1 MAGHAAM
8 RAADVDRESVAE
20 RLREAAG
27 EGRLSTEELEERLE
41 SAFAARTDGQL
52 DAILGDL
59 PGRRLTPRRP
69 NRRTGLLAPALAIL
83 AVPLVLAAVA
93 VIVFVLTGVLAVWML
108 WLAAGW
114 WFFGPHRRRSHRGRY
129 ARGIHACGTW
139 QRGRGRARGYWV

>member
-8 RAADVDRESVAE
+8 RAADADRESVAE

-27 EGRLSTEELEERLE
+27 EGRLSTEELEQRLE
-41 SAFAARTDGQL
+41 SAFAARTYGQL

-59 PGRRLTPRRP
+59 PGHRLTPRRP
-69 NRRTGLLAPALAIL
+69 TRRTGLLAPALAIL

-129 ARGIHACGTW
+129 ARGMHACGTW

>member
-8 RAADVDRESVAE
+8 RAADADRESVAE

-41 SAFAARTDGQL
+41 SAFAARTYGQL

-59 PGRRLTPRRP
+59 PGSRLTPRA
-69 NRRTGLLAPALAIL
+69 RRRGSGPAAPAVAIL

-93 VIVFVLTGVLAVWML
+93 AIVFVVTGVLAVWML

-114 WFFGPHRRRSHRGRY
+114 WFFGPHRRCLHRARN
-129 ARGIHACGTW
+129 ARGMRACGAW
-139 QRGRGRARGYWV
+139 QRDRGRARGYWV